1 MEQIAPSSESTEIAI
16 LGACLLDVTAI
27 NDALEHLIAADFY
40 LDSHQKI
47 YTVIMDLIETGNT
60 VGFIEVQDELERRKE
75 IEAIGGPAYLAY
87 LTEGIP
93 RNLNIESYVRIVK
106 DKSTLRRLMSLGNTF
121 VARAAD
127 DSESSKDILAD
138 VEEQILE
145 LTYAQESRGFRTMLD
160 ALKDA
165 NGLDAYIEKMCDP
178 LAVTGLPMGF
188 KDIDDMTGGMKPG
201 DLIIIAGRP
210 GSGKSSF
217 AINVAVNVTLKD
229 KDAVIAVFSLEMTE
243 SALYRRMLCS
253 VASVSSR
260 RMQTGFIGQQERSQI
275 SGAAQWLA
283 ERKIHIDDTASLTT
297 VQMRARARRL
307 KQRLGRLDLIVIDY
321 VQLLT
326 PSKKYGNR
334 EQEVASLSRGTKALA
349 KELAVPVIALAQL
362 SRAGET
368 QGNKRPMLSS
378 LRESGQLEQD
388 ADHVGFIHREELFDP
403 TNEEVKGLAEYLIAK
418 QREGPTGVVR
428 LAYISDLTKFA
439 DLHIQR

>member
-1 MEQIAPSSESTEIAI
+1 MEQGLPSSPHTEIAI

-27 NDALEHLIAADFY
+27 NDALEQLVAADFL

-47 YTVIMDLIETGNT
+47 YSVIMDLVETGNT
-60 VGFIEVQDELERRKE
+60 VGLLEVEEELKRRKQL
-75 IEAIGGPAYLAY
+75 EAIGDMPYLFY

-106 DKSTLRRLMSLGNTF
+106 DKSTLRRLMALGNTF

-127 DSESSKDILAD
+127 NSETSAEILAD

-165 NGLDAYIEKMCDP
+165 NGLDAYVEKMCDP
-178 LAVTGLPMGF
+178 LAITGLPMGF
-188 KDIDDMTGGMKPG
+188 TDIDDMTGGMKPG

-217 AINVAVNVTLKD
+217 AINVAVNVTMKD

-275 SGAAQWLA
+275 AGAAQWLA

-321 VQLLT
+321 VQLLM

-349 KELAVPVIALAQL
+349 KELGVPVIALAQL

-428 LAYISDLTKFA
+428 LAYISDLTKFSN
-439 DLHIQR
+439 LHIQR